1 MKAARLQQKRDIEQ
15 AKLRLDQEQLHIRLQ
30 QEELKIEEEMAISKA
45 KTKVLESFQK
55 QETGSLHNKTVAK
68 NRYISPSSNFGN
80 SELGSAISNA
90 SEQAILSV
98 VRHLRKPVSD
108 IRKFGGNPLEY
119 HKFFRQFKTVVVN
132 NTEDDDERMNY
143 LDQYTVGEANK
154 IVSVYGYLEAR
165 IGYPAAMKEL
175 EERYGDVDV
184 IVHAFITKALN
195 WPTIKAD
202 NAKAL
207 DEFSVFPN

>member
-1 MKAARLQQKRDIEQ
+1 MKAARLQKKRDIEQ

-55 QETGSLHNKTVAK
+55 QQETGSLHNKTVAK
-68 NRYISPSSNFGN
+68 DRYISPSSNFGN
-80 SELGSAISNA
+80 SELGSGSVSNA
-90 SEQAILSV
+90 SEQAIMSV

-119 HKFFRQFKTVVVN
+119 HKFFRQFKAVVVN

-154 IVSVYGYLEAR
+154 IVSVYGYLEA
-165 IGYPAAMKEL
+165 ASNWVSCCH
-175 EERYGDVDV
+175 ER
-184 IVHAFITKALN
+184 TRRAL
-195 WPTIKAD
+195 W
-202 NAKAL
+202 
-207 DEFSVFPN
+207 